1 MDRALG
7 SLLDPVIIFFVLGV
21 AIGFLRSNLEIPQ
34 ALAKFFSLYLLVS
47 LGFKGGSELAHGG
60 LPAAGALAL
69 LVALLM
75 AAAVPLYS
83 FAILRFRR
91 CDPFEAAA
99 IAGTYGSVSAVTF
112 ITAQQFLI
120 REGTEFGGYMAVALV
135 LMESPAVIMAVLLS
149 TFVRNKQRQA
159 AIVNA
164 ENGSGPGVARDDTD
178 DAADALPSPL
188 SLKKVMHEAL
198 TDGSSLLL
206 LGSLLTG
213 FISSDKAREAMVP
226 FTDGIFKGIL
236 AFFLLELG
244 LLVARQMLASQ
255 ARLRPFLIG
264 FALTMPMV
272 NASIAL
278 GLSLLLG
285 LDRGDALMVMVLA
298 ASASYI
304 VVPAVARYA
313 IPEASPGVY
322 LTMALGITFPFN
334 ILIGIPLYYAA
345 TGVVL

>member
-1 MDRALG
+1 MDRVVE

-21 AIGFLRSNLEIPQ
+21 TIGFLRSNLEIPQ

-47 LGFKGGSELAHGG
+47 LGFRGGTELAEGG
-60 LPAAGALAL
+60 LPAEGALAL
-69 LVALLM
+69 VVALVM
-75 AAAVPLYS
+75 ATAVPLYS

-120 REGTEFGGYMAVALV
+120 REGTDFGGYMAVALV
-135 LMESPAVIMAVLLS
+135 LMESPAVILAVLLS
-149 TFVRNKQRQA
+149 TYVRNKQRQPA
-159 AIVNA
+159 LAGGA
-164 ENGSGPGVARDDTD
+164 PGSPGQDDDT
-178 DAADALPSPL
+178 AADALPSPL

-206 LGSLLTG
+206 LGSLITG
-213 FISSDKAREAMVP
+213 FISTEKARESMLP
-226 FTDGIFKGIL
+226 FTEGIFKGIL

-244 LLVARQMLASQ
+244 LLVARQVLESR

-264 FALTMPMV
+264 FALVMPIV

-278 GLSLLLG
+278 GLSWLLG
-285 LDRGDALMVMVLA
+285 LTRGDALMVMVLA

-322 LTMALGITFPFN
+322 LTMALGVTFPFN
-334 ILIGIPLYYAA
+334 ILVGIPLYFAA
-345 TGVVL
+345 TGVVS